1 MKRIF
6 TLFLASLMLLSSV
19 LPMTSCSVSSR
30 LKRMDGNK
38 RAVYF
43 YELMNEK
50 KDAASSH
57 TEERKHYLKTEI
69 GDHTYEQSKEV
80 TSTFVTKNGEDSV
93 VEKTVNT
100 VWTGGD
106 RTVTYT
112 DEGYMNGVMFVSNK
126 EGDAESR
133 LKSRISNEEYHA
145 FRSSSKDTPQ
155 VFVGENYCTAMVCE
169 QNKDGTWMAVYE
181 GFTEAGLEPF
191 LHMLRGEDCFVTAEH
206 VLTDV
211 RMTANADAKLYPTS
225 VKIEFIFEE
234 SAASG
239 SAAPAVTLETVYR
252 DWNETELTE
261 DYDLSDFT
269 EVEDLPLVYKFMTAL
284 GERMT
289 AESGTYS
296 YSLHQITVNDGVS
309 SDREFVTDV
318 AFATVEGAFSFEM
331 ISNGMDWDNRA
342 FFTRS
347 EYHDG
352 TMYAETEK
360 NGDVT
365 ETLMTD
371 GEARSVLI
379 SNLSIPFYDVFD
391 ISRTEAR
398 DRPAGKYRLYFGEK
412 MRNIYAD
419 TYSDAGGELM
429 VFESYV
435 DIVMEENVL
444 IECTYFLHTGGQTRN
459 AAEQDNRLTYTYSFV
474 DGKSDMLTAFA
485 KASDGI

>member
-1 MKRIF
+1 MKKFI
-6 TLFLASLMLLSSV
+6 TLILAAVMLLSV
-19 LPMTSCSVSSR
+19 ALPLTSCSVSSR
-30 LKRMDGNK
+30 LKHMDGNK
-38 RAVYF
+38 RAVCF
-43 YELMNEK
+43 YELINEK
-50 KDAASSH
+50 KDASTSH
-57 TEERKHYLKTEI
+57 SEERKHYLKTEI
-69 GDHTYEQSKEV
+69 DDLAYEQTTKV
-80 TSTFVTKNGEDSV
+80 TSTFVSKDGEDSV
-93 VEKTVNT
+93 AEKTVNT
-100 VWTGGD
+100 VWAGGD

-126 EGDAESR
+126 EGEAESR

-145 FRSSSKDTPQ
+145 FRSSSKDTPT

-191 LHMLRGEDCFVTAEH
+191 LYMLRSVDHLVPAEYDS
-206 VLTDV
+206 TDV
-211 RMTANADAKLYPTS
+211 RMTVNADATLYPTS
-225 VKIEFIFEE
+225 VKIEFVFEE
-234 SAASG
+234 STASG
-239 SAAPAVTLETVYR
+239 SAVPTVTLETVYR
-252 DWNETELTE
+252 GWNETELTE

-289 AESGTYS
+289 AERGTYS
-296 YSLHQITVNDGVS
+296 YSLHQTTVTDGVS
-309 SDREFVTDV
+309 SGREFVTDV
-318 AFATVEGAFSFEM
+318 TFATVEGAFSFEM
-331 ISNGMDWDNRA
+331 ISNGMDWDNRS

-347 EYHDG
+347 EYYDG

-365 ETLMTD
+365 EALMTD

-379 SNLSIPFYDVFD
+379 SNLSIPFYDAFD

-398 DRPAGKYRLYFGEK
+398 DGAAGKYRLYFGEK

-419 TYSDAGGELM
+419 TYADAGGELK

-435 DIVMEENVL
+435 DIVMDGDVL
-444 IECTYFLHTGGQTRN
+444 IECTYFLHTGGQTKK
-459 AAEQDNRLTYTYSFV
+459 AAEQDNRLTYAYSFV
-474 DGKSDMLTAFA
+474 DGK
-485 KASDGI
+485 

>member
-1 MKRIF
+1 MKKF
-6 TLFLASLMLLSSV
+6 LTLFLAALLLFAV
-19 LPMTSCSVSSR
+19 ALPMTACSVSSH
-30 LKRMDGNK
+30 LKRMDESK

-43 YELMNEK
+43 YELINEK
-50 KDAASSH
+50 KDEAISRS
-57 TEERKHYLKTEI
+57 EERKYDLKTEI
-69 GDHTYEQSKEV
+69 DGFPYEQTKKV
-80 TSTFVTKNGEDSV
+80 TSTFVSKDGEDSV

-100 VWTGGD
+100 VWAGGE

-126 EGDAESR
+126 EGEAESG

-145 FRSSSKDTPQ
+145 FRHSSKDAPR
-155 VFVGENYCTAMVCE
+155 VLVGENYCTAMTCR
-169 QNKDGTWMAVYE
+169 QNNDGTWTAAYE

-191 LHMLRGEDCFVTAEH
+191 LYMLRGVDYLVIAEYDI
-206 VLTDV
+206 TDV
-211 RMTANADAKLYPTS
+211 RMTVNADAKLYPTS
-225 VKIEFIFEE
+225 VKIEFVFEE
-234 SAASG
+234 STESD
-239 SAAPAVTLETVYR
+239 SAVPAVTLETVYR
-252 DWNETELTE
+252 GWNETALAE

-269 EVEDLPLVYKFMTAL
+269 EVEDLPLVYTFMTAF
-284 GERMT
+284 GERMA

-309 SDREFVTDV
+309 SGREFVTDV
-318 AFATVEGAFSFEM
+318 IFATVEGAFSFEM
-331 ISNGMDWDNRA
+331 ISNGMDWDNRS

-379 SNLSIPFYDVFD
+379 SNLSIPFYDAFD
-391 ISRTEAR
+391 ISRTEAP
-398 DRPAGKYRLYFGEK
+398 DGAAGKYRLYFGEQ
-412 MRNIYAD
+412 MRSIYAD
-419 TYSDAGGELM
+419 TYADAGGELK

-435 DIVMEENVL
+435 DIVMDGDVL
-444 IECTYFLHTGGQTRN
+444 IECTYFLHTGGQTKK
-459 AAEQDNRLTYTYSFV
+459 AAEQDNRLTYTYSFA
-474 DGKSDMLTAFA
+474 DGK
-485 KASDGI
+485 